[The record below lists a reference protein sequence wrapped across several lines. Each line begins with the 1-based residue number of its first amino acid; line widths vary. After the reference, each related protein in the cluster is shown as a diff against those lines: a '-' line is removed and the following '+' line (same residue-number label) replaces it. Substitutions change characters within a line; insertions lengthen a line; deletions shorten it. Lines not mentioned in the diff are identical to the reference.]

1 MEILITSKREGK
13 IHHMISMLKS
23 GFFGHIFEHNKSDHK
38 LYNIHLCKTYRVSLK
53 LMKCPEIELFMETQ
67 KIGEKFLKK
76 SILGRPEI
84 ELLMKE
90 PEKVKYT
97 KESIL
102 GRPEIELLMKE
113 PEKVKYTKE
122 SILGRPKCILKYLQ
136 FICVNPYNSDL
147 KLVGCSSHL
156 SLCVCKL

>member
-102 GRPEIELLMKE
+102 GRP
-113 PEKVKYTKE
+113 
-122 SILGRPKCILKYLQ
+122 KCILKYLQ
-136 FICVNPYNSDL
+136 FICVNPYDSDL

>member
-102 GRPEIELLMKE
+102 GRP
-113 PEKVKYTKE
+113 
-122 SILGRPKCILKYLQ
+122 KCILKYLQ

>member
-1 MEILITSKREGK
+1 
-13 IHHMISMLKS
+13 MISMLKS

-76 SILGRPEI
+76 
-84 ELLMKE
+84 K
-90 PEKVKYT
+90 
-97 KESIL
+97 SIL

>member
-1 MEILITSKREGK
+1 
-13 IHHMISMLKS
+13 
-23 GFFGHIFEHNKSDHK
+23 
-38 LYNIHLCKTYRVSLK
+38 
-53 LMKCPEIELFMETQ
+53 MKCPEIELFMETQ

-76 SILGRPEI
+76 
-84 ELLMKE
+84 
-90 PEKVKYT
+90 
-97 KESIL
+97 SIL

>member
-76 SILGRPEI
+76 
-84 ELLMKE
+84 K
-90 PEKVKYT
+90 
-97 KESIL
+97 SIL

-136 FICVNPYNSDL
+136 FICVNPYDSDL